1 MCIPNQALSNRKQIP
16 QISVVGFLQ
25 MHENPELS
33 KTVNG

>member
-16 QISVVGFLQ
+16 QISVVSFLQ
-25 MHENPELS
+25 MYENPELS